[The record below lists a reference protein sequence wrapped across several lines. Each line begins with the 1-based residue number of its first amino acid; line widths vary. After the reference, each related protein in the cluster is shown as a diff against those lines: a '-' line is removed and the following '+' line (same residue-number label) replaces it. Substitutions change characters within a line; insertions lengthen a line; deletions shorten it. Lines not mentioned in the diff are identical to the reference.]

1 MGNQH
6 AHTKEQSRKPM
17 LLLDVTASMNYPTS
31 EKDETPRRETIHKSI
46 AHIVTSLSEN
56 ASQSEEKKG
65 RGGLRTITF
74 AGGVAQ
80 DIGDLTPQNL
90 KHKWEKIEWG
100 GGTRIVPGWMLLHDV
115 FMDDFGDLKAS
126 RRPLVIALVIT
137 DGEAEDTE
145 RFAKDLQRVHGYV
158 FVVVAIIGFGKEHD
172 MAFEA
177 YKTIEAANDHVKVI
191 TLASETTPQEIA
203 TTLLKMIER

>member
-1 MGNQH
+1 L
-6 AHTKEQSRKPM
+6 TKY
-17 LLLDVTASMNYPTS
+17 D
-31 EKDETPRRETIHKSI
+31 
-46 AHIVTSLSEN
+46 
-56 ASQSEEKKG
+56 SQAEEKG
-65 RGGLRTITF
+65 EGGLRTITF

-90 KHKWEKIEWG
+90 KLKWEKIEWG

-115 FMDDFGDLKAS
+115 FMDEFGDMKAS
-126 RRPLVIALVIT
+126 LRPFVIALVIT

-172 MAFEA
+172 LAFKS

-191 TLASETTPQEIA
+191 TLASETNPQEIA